1 MFNLPAFKCY
11 TLPMSS
17 GFFVGSKRNKEVGV
31 VFGRMQCLHEIQ
43 HNVGNKP
50 TPTLLVLSPVSVGE
64 WS

>member
-1 MFNLPAFKCY
+1 
-11 TLPMSS
+11 MSS

-31 VFGRMQCLHEIQ
+31 VFGRVQCLHEIQ